1 MQWNIKEIRKERR
14 ISLTNQW
21 EVQGQL
27 LFFRQWS
34 STDWSSIFFFAT
46 ASKPVH
52 RQLGETSENKWL
64 KLLLRIYSCKCV
76 VFLQIIILI
85 IILFHWSIII
95 PMHLQGNNMYQ
106 KWKIKCNNKVIKYWL
121 HAYCIFYFFNCNEWW
136 TDNYGI

>member
-1 MQWNIKEIRKERR
+1 MR

-27 LFFRQWS
+27 LFSHQWS

-64 KLLLRIYSCKCV
+64 KLLLRILMYMCC
-76 VFLQIIILI
+76 
-85 IILFHWSIII
+85 I
-95 PMHLQGNNMYQ
+95 PSNNHFNNYTFSLEHHYTQGMHLQGNKMYQ

-121 HAYCIFYFFNCNEWW
+121 HVYCIFYFFNCNEWW
-136 TDNYGI
+136 YLIRILNLKLEY